1 MVRVKRTL
9 LLFLSL
15 WSLLPGQPQP
25 ATKPKLLLAVVVD
38 QFRYDYLLRF
48 RSDYKAG
55 FARILEHGAVFT
67 DAHHQHFPTVTAI
80 GHSTFL
86 SGATPSMSGI
96 VGNAWYD
103 RETGKDVAAVSDPSV
118 QLVGGRPGIPGASP
132 NRLIVSTLGD
142 ELKMDGKG
150 VKVIGVSLKDRSA
163 ILSTGHMADAAYWFD
178 GATGNWISSTY
189 YFKDLPDWVKEYNKT
204 RPADK
209 FLGGEWLPFD
219 AKPGSAEPYKKMLD
233 QPGPAFYSSFEA
245 SPFGN
250 ELIEAMAE
258 RAIVAEQL
266 GKHPGTDILVVS
278 FSAND
283 YVGHAQGPDSPQ
295 VHDISVQT
303 DRILGKLLDYVDSQV
318 GADNVLFAMTADHG
332 VAPVPEVNRARRM
345 PGGRI
350 AAKDIYGAVQN
361 ALAAQFGAGKWIV
374 GSSSPVIYL
383 NYDLIAEKKLDRA
396 VVESAGAEALR
407 KLPHIFRV
415 YTRTDLMGGHVPA
428 DHVSRDLTNGF
439 FWKRSGDI
447 FPVPEA
453 YYFVAESSEGH
464 GTSHGAPFNY
474 DTHVPVIFMG
484 SMIKPGRYNARIAVN
499 DIAPTLA
506 AILEVDEPSG
516 SVGRVL
522 SEILKS
528 PTQ

>member
-1 MVRVKRTL
+1 M
-9 LLFLSL
+9 
-15 WSLLPGQPQP
+15 LPAQPE
-25 ATKPKLLLAVVVD
+25 ASRKPKLVLAVVID

-48 RSDYKAG
+48 RSEYKAG

-103 RETGKDVAAVSDPSV
+103 RETGTNVAAVSDPSV
-118 QLVGGRPGIPGASP
+118 QLLGGQPGKMGSSP

-163 ILSTGHMADAAYWFD
+163 ILSAGHMADAAYWFD
-178 GATGNWISSTY
+178 GATGNWVSSSY
-189 YFKDLPDWVKEYNKT
+189 YFRDLPDWVKEYNKT

-209 FLGGEWLPFD
+209 YTGAEWLPSD
-219 AKPGSAEPYKKMLD
+219 AKPGTAEPFKKMVA
-233 QPGPAFYSSFEA
+233 QPGPALYNPLEA
-245 SPFGN
+245 TPFGN

-258 RAIVAEQL
+258 RAIVAEQM
-266 GKHPGTDILVVS
+266 GKHPGTDILSVS

-283 YVGHAQGPDSPQ
+283 YVGNDQGPDSAQ

-303 DRILGKLLDYVDSQV
+303 DRILGKLLDYVDAQL
-318 GADNVLFAMTADHG
+318 GAGNVLFVMTADHG
-332 VAPVPEVNRARRM
+332 VSPVPEVNRARKM
-345 PGGRI
+345 PGGRLS
-350 AAKDIYGAVQN
+350 AKELFGAVQT
-361 ALAAQFGAGKWIV
+361 ALSAQFGAGQWIA
-374 GSSSPVIYL
+374 GNSGPVVYL
-383 NYDLIAEKKLDRA
+383 NYDLIAEKKLDRS
-396 VVESAGAEALR
+396 VVEAAGAEAIR
-407 KLPHIFRV
+407 KMPHIFRV
-415 YTRTDLMGGHVPA
+415 YTRTDLMQGRVQE
-428 DHVSRDLTNGF
+428 DHVSRYLRNGF
-439 FWKRSGDI
+439 FWKRSGDL
-447 FPVPEA
+447 FPVPED
-453 YYFVAESSEGH
+453 YYFMDEGGSGH

-484 SMIKPGRYNARIAVN
+484 SMIKPGRYNAPTTVN

-506 AILEVDEPSG
+506 AILEVEEPSG

-522 SEILKS
+522 SEML
-528 PTQ
+528 P